1 MEWSFFVKAWVPFIR
16 GCFLLVLFQIN
27 PLILKK
33 RFFFEK
39 SIRFLQFSRMTLL
52 LKKFE
57 LVIHWFYLK
66 RGQCIFTLSL
76 LFPLREKMQF
86 KTLCLNK
93 CEFPHPRIRWLTF
106 SQRFW
111 RKCWSTC
118 ISSPM
123 WKENGHPL
131 LYTLYF
137 SWTQGCI
144 APCLFETDPKVLEMK
159 NFECRHCIFT
169 LVPWSSSPW
178 KTVWHFIWA
187 NWTSKCFVVIVV
199 EIAFAVLHGKKMKIW
214 IDRQWT
220 TAAQ

>member
-118 ISSPM
+118 IYHLPCEKRM
-123 WKENGHPL
+123 A
-131 LYTLYF
+131 TLY
-137 SWTQGCI
+137 CI
-144 APCLFETDPKVLEMK
+144 PFISPGPKDALRHVCLKLTRRFLRWRIL
-159 NFECRHCIFT
+159 N
-169 LVPWSSSPW
+169 
-178 KTVWHFIWA
+178 
-187 NWTSKCFVVIVV
+187 VVIV
-199 EIAFAVLHGKKMKIW
+199 FSLLCHGLVPLGKRYDISFEPPGHQNALCWVWLKLPL
-214 IDRQWT
+214 
-220 TAAQ
+220 

>member
-1 MEWSFFVKAWVPFIR
+1 MEWSFFVKNLISFYQR
-16 GCFLLVLFQIN
+16 MLLLVLFEIN

-33 RFFFEK
+33 KIFFRKVHKVFTIFSHGPSFEE
-39 SIRFLQFSRMTLL
+39 IW
-52 LKKFE
+52 
-57 LVIHWFYLK
+57 IGHWFFLK

-76 LFPLREKMQF
+76 LFPLREKIQF
-86 KTLCLNK
+86 KTLRLNK

-111 RKCWSTC
+111 RKCWS

-123 WKENGHPL
+123 WKENGRSL
-131 LYTLYF
+131 LCTLYF

-187 NWTSKCFVVIVV
+187 NWTSKCFVVILV